1 MVMLRDVLLPYN
13 TMTPLGTELTSDLDL
28 EFLAICYLKISFN
41 MSDEILKKKMT
52 VDLNRNGWEGITEIE
67 QDMQKSAY

>member
-1 MVMLRDVLLPYN
+1 MVMLKDVLLPYN

-28 EFLAICYLKISFN
+28 EFLAISYLKISFN

-52 VDLNRNGWEGITEIE
+52 VDLNRNGWEGITEIK